1 MPEPRP
7 NSRDERPNSVPSNV
21 SSSEETPER
30 IAPEGSR
37 RAPRG
42 AARPARQARQART
55 PEQADSAVDT
65 IGVVGDASAAGT
77 RSGDDV
83 RKRGWFWHWNNIVT
97 QYAPLIGLK
106 GVGLL
111 NSYTVWTDRREESPH
126 RGYAFPS
133 QQSEADFYG
142 EDRAEL
148 ITINKILVA
157 LDLIEIR
164 KEMVPRIDERGRR
177 WKVPHNFYR
186 VKDHGDGFTLT
197 TGAVMRVVELA
208 ERDRTVYRYLRR
220 MFSPK
225 FSPIDGDNVWHAILE
240 EIRPSDAW
248 QRLAARTTRDEDRA
262 SARSKAGHASR
273 RAAGSPDATPDFFV
287 PTGGDTPSHEATG
300 SASNNDSINDSG
312 VFGTAGEMESDATSV
327 APINTGSAT
336 GDAQGNTGL
345 EENPEPVVAPSNTAP
360 PTSVGRSNRTYHQVK
375 TTTTTDEINDSEPAD
390 PGVARFGSGLP
401 PGAERGEDRAIQ
413 GYEEA
418 NDRISTPSERRLLR
432 GLAGQFA
439 AAAEGEGSNG
449 WDWLAAAIDDAVAA
463 GSTFVAPRRLRE
475 ILTRWERE
483 GVPAEYGGAA
493 PATHQRPPSG
503 SGGDR
508 RASQPMRPVTSD
520 ARTSHRSARKGEG
533 VVPVAA
539 VGLDR
544 DASLASLADEAPP
557 LAPVPF
563 MIPEC
568 GMTSRQVWSAL
579 FGELRMSEAIPRTD
593 VDTWL
598 RDSLLV
604 GRGAT
609 GALVMGV
616 PHELARRRATGR
628 NLSAI
633 RAAVKRVTG
642 VALAVEVALIREWAE
657 RQADAGDADSATG
670 SR

>member
-1 MPEPRP
+1 MPDRRP
-7 NSRDERPNSVPSNV
+7 NSRDER

-30 IAPEGSR
+30 IAPEELSR
-37 RAPRG
+37 PPRVTAKRVRAQPPADG
-42 AARPARQARQART
+42 ADIT
-55 PEQADSAVDT
+55 
-65 IGVVGDASAAGT
+65 GVVGDASAAGT

-164 KEMVPRIDERGRR
+164 KEMVPRIDEKGRR

-197 TGAVMRVVELA
+197 TGAVIRVVELA

-225 FSPIDGDNVWHAILE
+225 FSPIDGDNAWHAILKE
-240 EIRPSDAW
+240 LRPSEAW

-273 RAAGSPDATPDFFV
+273 RAAGNPDPAVDFFV
-287 PTGGDTPSHEATG
+287 PTGGDTPSHEPTDSDSG
-300 SASNNDSINDSG
+300 NDSISVEASG
-312 VFGTAGEMESDATSV
+312 GMVIDETSV
-327 APINTGSAT
+327 ALVNTGSAT
-336 GDAQGNTGL
+336 SDDRGNTGL
-345 EENPEPVVAPSNTAP
+345 DETSEPDVAPSNTAP
-360 PTSVGRSNRTYHQVK
+360 ATSVGRSNRTYHQVK
-375 TTTTTDEINDSEPAD
+375 TTTTTGVIDDLEGRDSEL
-390 PGVARFGSGLP
+390 ARFGSELP
-401 PGAERGEDRAIQ
+401 PGEGRGEDRAIQ
-413 GYEEA
+413 AYEEA
-418 NDRISTPSERRLLR
+418 NDRVSTPLERRLLR
-432 GLAGQFA
+432 GLAGQFG
-439 AAAEGEGSNG
+439 AAAEAGGSSG
-449 WDWLAAAIDDAVAA
+449 WGWLTSAIDDAVAA

-475 ILTRWERE
+475 ILTRWERD
-483 GVPAEYGGAA
+483 GAPAEYGGTDPAA
-493 PATHQRPPSG
+493 RRVTPSG
-503 SGGDR
+503 SADDH
-508 RASQPMRPVTSD
+508 RASRPPRPVTGD
-520 ARTSHRSARKGEG
+520 ASVSHKRAREDERR
-533 VVPVAA
+533 VPD
-539 VGLDR
+539 VGIGSER
-544 DASLASLADEAPP
+544 DASVVDEASPP
-557 LAPVPF
+557 LPVQAPPF
-563 MIPEC
+563 MIAEC

-579 FGELRMSEAIPRTD
+579 LGELRMSEAIGRTD

-598 RDSLLV
+598 RDSLLL
-604 GRGAT
+604 GRGET
-609 GALVMGV
+609 DALMVGV

-628 NLSAI
+628 NLAAI

-642 VALAVEVALIREWAE
+642 VSLTVEVVLIREWAE
-657 RQADAGDADSATG
+657 RTADADGVDSAAG
-670 SR
+670 SG

>member
-1 MPEPRP
+1 MPDLRP
-7 NSRDERPNSVPSNV
+7 NSRDERSDSVPNSVSSSA

-30 IAPEGSR
+30 VAPEGSR

-42 AARPARQARQART
+42 SARPARQART
-55 PEQADSAVDT
+55 PKQADGAAEAT
-65 IGVVGDASAAGT
+65 GVVGDASAAGT

-197 TGAVMRVVELA
+197 SGAVMRVVELA

-248 QRLAARTTRDEDRA
+248 QRLAARTSRDEDRA

-273 RAAGSPDATPDFFV
+273 RAAGSPDAAPDFFV

-300 SASNNDSINDSG
+300 SASSYDSSNDSSASES
-312 VFGTAGEMESDATSV
+312 AGDMESGTTFV
-327 APINTGSAT
+327 AVINTGLAIDDEQS
-336 GDAQGNTGL
+336 NIGL
-345 EENPEPVVAPSNTAP
+345 DENLKPVVAPINTAP

-375 TTTTTDEINDSEPAD
+375 TTTTTDEINRFEPAD
-390 PGVARFGSGLP
+390 PEPSRFGSGLP
-401 PGAERGEDRAIQ
+401 PGVERGEDRAIQ

-439 AAAEGEGSNG
+439 AAAEAGGSSG
-449 WDWLAAAIDDAVAA
+449 WDWLASAIDDAVAA

-483 GVPAEYGGAA
+483 GAPVEYGGTARSTRQA
-493 PATHQRPPSG
+493 SPTGP
-503 SGGDR
+503 GGDR
-508 RASQPMRPVTSD
+508 QASRPMRPVTSG
-520 ARTSHRSARKGEG
+520 ARASHRSAREGEG
-533 VVPVAA
+533 LAPGTEA
-539 VGLDR
+539 GLER
-544 DASLASLADEAPP
+544 DSSLVDEALPP
-557 LAPVPF
+557 VPAPF

-579 FGELRMSEAIPRTD
+579 LGELRMSEAIPRTD

-609 GALVMGV
+609 DTLVMGV

-642 VALAVEVALIREWAE
+642 VALAVEVVLIRDWSE
-657 RQADAGDADSATG
+657 RQTDSGEAN
-670 SR
+670 SVASSV